1 MGLSIA
7 FSGKGGTGKTT
18 LCGMLIRYMLQ
29 KDMAPLLA
37 VDADPNYNLN
47 EVLGVEVEK
56 TLGQVR
62 EQMKQ
67 GDVPSGMTKDRFMSM
82 KLEEAIVESQ
92 GFDLVVMGQPE
103 GQGCYCAANTLL
115 SDFLYKLSDNYAYII
130 MDNEAGMEHISR
142 LTTSNIDYLLV
153 ASDPSK
159 RGLQAAQRIQD
170 LARTLPVHI
179 KNMGLILNNVQ
190 QEPAGKMLQL
200 IQDTGLELL
209 GSIYMD
215 QGVQEFDLQGK
226 PTFELPADNPALNSA
241 FSIFDRI
248 LAA

>member
-1 MGLSIA
+1 
-7 FSGKGGTGKTT
+7 
-18 LCGMLIRYMLQ
+18 
-29 KDMAPLLA
+29 
-37 VDADPNYNLN
+37 
-47 EVLGVEVEK
+47 VLGVEVEK